1 MATGRRSGR
10 AGLTFIEMLFSV
22 ALLSI
27 VSGGV
32 FTLFYSNNYSATL
45 SGDRSVAMTDTQTA
59 LRDVATDLCPATA
72 FAAPDHTG
80 GLRVTYASGPAVE
93 YYLNGTTLM
102 RMVAS
107 TGNPTT
113 TVLTGVASGTG
124 FSLTYYDS
132 SMNAIAGPMDSNKY
146 GQAVAVNVTILTNLA
161 HSAFG
166 QVKRTARVVLRNK
179 VS

>member
-1 MATGRRSGR
+1 LS
-10 AGLTFIEMLFSV
+10 LIEMLFSV
-22 ALLSI
+22 TLLTI

-32 FTLFYSNNYSATL
+32 FTLFYSNNYGATL
-45 SGDRSVAMTDTQTA
+45 SGDQSVAMTDAQTA
-59 LRDVATDLCPATA
+59 LRSVTTDLCPATA
-72 FAAPDHTG
+72 FATPDHTG
-80 GLRVTYASGPAVE
+80 GLRATYASGPAVE

-113 TVLTGVASGTG
+113 TVLTGVVSGTG
-124 FSLTYYDS
+124 LSLTYYDS
-132 SMNAIAGPMDSNKY
+132 SMNAIAGPMDSTKY

-166 QVKRTARVVLRNK
+166 QVRRTTRVVLRNK

>member
-1 MATGRRSGR
+1 MKPRARRGFT
-10 AGLTFIEMLFSV
+10 LTEALFAV
-22 ALLSI
+22 ALLAV

-32 FTLFYSNNYSATL
+32 CTMFCSNNYGATL
-45 SGDRSVAMTDTQTA
+45 SGDQSVAMTDTQTA
-59 LRDVATDLCPATA
+59 LRSVTTDLCPATA
-72 FAAPDHTG
+72 FATPDHTG

-93 YYLNGTTLM
+93 YYLDGTTLK

-113 TVLTGVASGTG
+113 TVITGLVSSTG
-124 FSLTYYDS
+124 LSLTYYDS
-132 SMNAIAGPMDSNKY
+132 SMSAIAGTMDSTKY
-146 GQAVAVNVTILTNLA
+146 GQAVAVNVTVQTNLA

-166 QVKRTARVVLRNK
+166 QVSRTTRVVLRNK